1 MYRVAEKGVFTLP
14 KTDPIE
20 SVKRTSVLKVF
31 TYLSWTN
38 SVQDCENHYNEIMS
52 EKRINENHD
61 NIYPL
66 CLVKPPSS
74 KMESIY
80 EGWEDYS
87 YEVYFVELWKKE
99 NRDASTMS
107 LHWDNTQ
114 RIANEWLDNVL
125 NTYDNEDLILD
136 PESLEIERI
145 QEFTNDRLIAI
156 KYSFTL
162 QAFRTC
168 FNPKEFYVDS
178 YYDNNEKEVCV
189 QHEEGAPLTCSDFV
203 LISLSCR
210 CWIRSDG
217 WKDITIDDTLYNIVQ
232 FTDMSSFNGF
242 IHPGIPPLD
251 TSAHNF
257 PVWDAGGT
265 TTNRK
270 ALLESNVSQANNIHY
285 ADTLTNLSD
294 ANPLTPRKCQYMNG
308 DGVSGTDP
316 SQNQFAIL
324 NGYDWTIALVFTLD
338 TIIGDTG
345 MRYFSTFGADAIAN
359 TNSQSFDIYN
369 KSGSLAVDFGGV
381 LQGSKSFTDYYPGIY
396 SASDKTIA
404 MIVSYNSNADVLTFS
419 APNQTAPYTTGV
431 LGTTFQTIWGLK
443 YAHLLFQHDGFS
455 SNFHYKGKFYEAV
468 FYNYDLFDAGSTD
481 IHANKTRNPNQY
493 QGQEIMNSLGDKYGI
508 TP

>member
-1 MYRVAEKGVFTLP
+1 MATFNLNNL
-14 KTDPIE
+14 
-20 SVKRTSVLKVF
+20 RTTMQNAWQYGDIIFGEVS
-31 TYLSWTN
+31 
-38 SVQDCENHYNEIMS
+38 D
-52 EKRINENHD
+52 INENHD

-178 YYDNNEKEVCV
+178 YYTNSDRVICV
-189 QHEEGAPLTCSDFV
+189 QHEEALPTDCAEQTTIPQCCTSWV
-203 LISLSCR
+203 R
-210 CWIRSDG
+210 ADG
-217 WKDITIDDTLYNIVQ
+217 WKNIQFEDTLYNITQ
-232 FTDMSSFNGF
+232 FNDMSSFNGY
-242 IHPGIPPLD
+242 IHPGIPPFD

-257 PVWDAGGT
+257 QVWNAGGT
-265 TTNRK
+265 TTNNK

-285 ADTLTNLSD
+285 ADTLTNISD
-294 ANPLTPRKCQYMNG
+294 ANPLTPRECQYMNA
-308 DGVSGTDP
+308 DGVSSIDP
-316 SQNQFAIL
+316 LQNQYGIL
-324 NGYDWTIALVFTLD
+324 NSYDWTIALVFTLD
-338 TIIGDTG
+338 TIIGDDN
-345 MRYFSTFGADAIAN
+345 MRYVSTWGGDAIAN
-359 TNSQSFDIYN
+359 TNSQSLDIYN
-369 KSGSLAVDFGGV
+369 DTGTFAIKFNGV
-381 LQGSKSFTDYYPGIY
+381 WMGAMSFTNYYPGIY

-404 MIVSYNSNADVLTFS
+404 MIVSYNSTDDVLKFS
-419 APNQTAPYTTGV
+419 APNETGFVQTGA
-431 LGTTFQTIWGLK
+431 LGTTANKIWGLK

-455 SNFHYKGKFYEAV
+455 ASNHYKGKFYEAV
-468 FYNYDLFDAGSTD
+468 FYNYDLFDISSTD
-481 IHANKTRNPNQY
+481 IHANKTRNPSQY
-493 QGQEIMNSLGDKYGI
+493 QGQEVINSLGDKYGI